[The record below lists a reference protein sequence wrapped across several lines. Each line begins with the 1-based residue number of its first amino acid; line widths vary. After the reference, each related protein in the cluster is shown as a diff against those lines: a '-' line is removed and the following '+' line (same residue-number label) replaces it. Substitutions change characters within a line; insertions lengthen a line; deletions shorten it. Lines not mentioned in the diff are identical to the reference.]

1 MLKPENMKSRIL
13 MIYILLLVF
22 CKFGFAQ
29 RIVVDRVNFS
39 NIPIVNNEVQ
49 VNYDSQT
56 VLKVG
61 FLLARPVQEPWG
73 SLPIKGEIKVFY
85 YKDNQEVNIIDVV
98 TFNKSNWDNSVYS
111 NFIERDIFLPA
122 YSVSVANPKIQ
133 VLTKWRYYKEGYPDP
148 ETTNGWTEWYSAGSI
163 TFALNPDRVPPSTF
177 SGPNSTCGESVYTIS
192 NPYTVSLEN
201 ATGVATL
208 TALGNNQWKVT
219 RIGNAVGTVY
229 LRSTYQGK
237 VFNYPIEVSSEMKGT
252 IDGPVGIKQGWN
264 DNYFYF
270 KPEPGMD
277 YTNVNWPVDS
287 PHLITT
293 QVDKFTFKI
302 SVPTNYPL
310 MDKGRGDDVEIY
322 IRSNG
327 ECGVMEKSRILR
339 ILPARPI
346 KN

>member
-1 MLKPENMKSRIL
+1 
-13 MIYILLLVF
+13 
-22 CKFGFAQ
+22 
-29 RIVVDRVNFS
+29 
-39 NIPIVNNEVQ
+39 
-49 VNYDSQT
+49 
-56 VLKVG
+56 
-61 FLLARPVQEPWG
+61 
-73 SLPIKGEIKVFY
+73 
-85 YKDNQEVNIIDVV
+85 
-98 TFNKSNWDNSVYS
+98 
-111 NFIERDIFLPA
+111 
-122 YSVSVANPKIQ
+122 
-133 VLTKWRYYKEGYPDP
+133 LT
-148 ETTNGWTEWYSAGSI
+148 S
-163 TFALNPDRVPPSTF
+163 
-177 SGPNSTCGESVYTIS
+177 
-192 NPYTVSLEN
+192 
-201 ATGVATL
+201 
-208 TALGNNQWKVT
+208 LGNNQWKVI
-219 RIGNAVGTVY
+219 RIGNAVGTVI
-229 LRSTYQGK
+229 LRSTYEGK

-277 YTNVNWPVDS
+277 YTNVNWSVDS

-293 QVDKFTFKI
+293 QVDKYTFKI